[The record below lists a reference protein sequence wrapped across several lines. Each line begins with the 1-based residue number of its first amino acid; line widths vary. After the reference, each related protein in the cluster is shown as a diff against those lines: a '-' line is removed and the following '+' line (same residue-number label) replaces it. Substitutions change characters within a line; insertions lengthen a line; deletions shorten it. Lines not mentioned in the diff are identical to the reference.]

1 MEHATNIAS
10 VASLLADSSRSA
22 MIVLLMDGRYHPA
35 GELAAAAAV
44 TPQTASFHLSKMVE
58 TGIVLAEKHGRH
70 RYYRIGRQEDAV
82 IIEQILTL
90 VKPVEVR
97 SLRESEQMRTLRHAR
112 FCYDHL
118 AGHVAVAIAESMV
131 AHKYLDKE
139 GMDFIITSN
148 GETFLEGLGLNLNDL
163 RKKRRAFSRCCL
175 DWTERKFHLA
185 GSLGH
190 ALTDRLFQL
199 GWLIRHES
207 GRGVHVTKEGEI
219 AICRTFSINLKN
231 EPYSVNIQK

>member
-1 MEHATNIAS
+1 MGHESNISS
-10 VASLLADSSRSA
+10 VASLLADSSRAA
-22 MIVLLMDGRYHPA
+22 MIALLMDGRHHPA

-58 TGIVLAEKHGRH
+58 TGIVMVEKHGRH

-97 SLRESEQMRTLRHAR
+97 SLRESVQMRTLRHAR

-118 AGHVAVAIAESMV
+118 AGQVAVAITESMV
-131 AHKYLDKE
+131 AHNYLHIE
-139 GMDFIITSN
+139 GMDYIITES
-148 GETFLEGLGLNLNDL
+148 GEPFFKDLGIHLKDL
-163 RKKRRAFSRCCL
+163 RKKRRSFSRCCL
-175 DWTERKFHLA
+175 DWTERKYHLA

-190 ALTDRLFQL
+190 ALTDHLFQL
-199 GWLIRHES
+199 QWLIRHDS
-207 GRGVHVTKEGEI
+207 GRGVHVTKEGEAGI
-219 AICRTFSINLKN
+219 YRTFGIDLLRIREGN
-231 EPYSVNIQK
+231 